1 MRLFR
6 RSEASCGTCGTA
18 THEDELQIEV
28 QRGQDHHR
36 ELTAAGDGAGSLCRP
51 CSGLLVSCPSLD
63 MGFQRMGTPVRY
75 VMPANWSSRP
85 SRIVD
90 DASGP
95 SFEVRPASNRG
106 TWSLRAA
113 DGHELAVINGLPRPG
128 ATAWL
133 RSRIFEVVVG
143 GQQAATVCHRGFLN
157 SRYEVSTPTGQ
168 LTAIYERPDYT
179 LMSSGVSR
187 ATILRLG
194 LIRQEIAMEFADG
207 EDPVILIA
215 VVLAI
220 EVIHESINP
229 HLGPTDFIPMPFS

>member
-1 MRLFR
+1 M
-6 RSEASCGTCGTA
+6 
-18 THEDELQIEV
+18 EV

-63 MGFQRMGTPVRY
+63 MGFRRMGTPVRY

-95 SFEVRPASNRG
+95 SFEVRPAPNRG

-113 DGHELAVINGLPRPG
+113 DGHELAVIKQLRPPG
-128 ATAWL
+128 FPIAWL
-133 RSRIFEVVVG
+133 PSPIFEVVVG
-143 GQQAATVCHRGFLN
+143 GQQAATVRHRGFLRP
-157 SRYEVSTPTGQ
+157 RYEVGTPTGQ
-168 LTAIYERPDYT
+168 LTAIYGPGYT
-179 LMSSGVSR
+179 LMSSGVNR
-187 ATILRLG
+187 AIILRQG
-194 LIRQEIAMEFADG
+194 LIGQEIAMEFADG

-220 EVIHESINP
+220 EAIHEEIRASNQP
-229 HLGPTDFIPMPFS
+229 R